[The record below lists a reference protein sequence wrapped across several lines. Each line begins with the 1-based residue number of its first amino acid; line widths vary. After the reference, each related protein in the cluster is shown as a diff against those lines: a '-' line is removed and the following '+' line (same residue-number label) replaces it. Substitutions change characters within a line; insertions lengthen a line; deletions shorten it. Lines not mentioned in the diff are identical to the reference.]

1 MGRRR
6 LHMHFLFIIMARET
20 LSFTV
25 QPKAGRWMK
34 LGYFGIEV
42 YIHQPSSLGLDGET
56 YCIPLPGGWMKF
68 AHKISAFSLANIF
81 GLA

>member
-1 MGRRR
+1 MLTMGRRR

-42 YIHQPSSLGLDGET
+42 YIH
-56 YCIPLPGGWMKF
+56 
-68 AHKISAFSLANIF
+68 
-81 GLA
+81 

>member
-25 QPKAGRWMK
+25 QPKAGRRMK

-42 YIHQPSSLGLDGET
+42 YIHQPSSLGLDGGT
-56 YCIPLPGGWMKF
+56 YCIPFPGGWTKL
-68 AHKISAFSLANIF
+68 AHKISASPPANIF

>member
-1 MGRRR
+1 MLTMGRRR

-42 YIHQPSSLGLDGET
+42 YIHPPSSLGLDGGNILHT
-56 YCIPLPGGWMKF
+56 LPWKLDEVC
-68 AHKISAFSLANIF
+68 S
-81 GLA
+81 

>member
-42 YIHQPSSLGLDGET
+42 YIRQPSSLGLDGGT
-56 YCIPLPGGWMKF
+56 YCTPFPGGWMKL
-68 AHKISAFSLANIF
+68 AHKISASPLANIF

>member
-25 QPKAGRWMK
+25 QPRVGRWNI
-34 LGYFGIEV
+34 L
-42 YIHQPSSLGLDGET
+42 HTLPWGLDEVG
-56 YCIPLPGGWMKF
+56 
-68 AHKISAFSLANIF
+68 S
-81 GLA
+81 

>member
-1 MGRRR
+1 
-6 LHMHFLFIIMARET
+6 MHFLLVIMAGNR

-42 YIHQPSSLGLDGET
+42 YIL
-56 YCIPLPGGWMKF
+56 
-68 AHKISAFSLANIF
+68 
-81 GLA
+81 